1 MHTFTKSY
9 AVVIFQC
16 DLILSALY
24 VMVVFYLEGHMSLFK
39 LWEDMKNGT
48 SAGIM
53 ARDKHYAWPLYCNQP
68 CEVCVYGPRS
78 ETKPFCGVNPQHTI
92 N

>member
-1 MHTFTKSY
+1 
-9 AVVIFQC
+9 
-16 DLILSALY
+16 
-24 VMVVFYLEGHMSLFK
+24 
-39 LWEDMKNGT
+39 MKNGT

-53 ARDKHYAWPLYCNQP
+53 ARDKHHAWPLYCNQP